1 MFLQKKFKL
10 LYKNRTYKL
19 TVREKQVDAL
29 NKATDYSDEL
39 ANYLEVLNV
48 KDNALNAE
56 LSLIDNKFQQYK
68 AIILLYRALGG
79 GWL

>member
-1 MFLQKKFKL
+1 
-10 LYKNRTYKL
+10 
-19 TVREKQVDAL
+19 L

-39 ANYLEVLNV
+39 LTYGLANYLEVLTV

-68 AIILLYRALGG
+68 AIIQLYRALGG
-79 GWL
+79 GWQ

>member
-1 MFLQKKFKL
+1 M
-10 LYKNRTYKL
+10 
-19 TVREKQVDAL
+19 DAL

-39 ANYLEVLNV
+39 LTYGLANYLEVLTV

-68 AIILLYRALGG
+68 AIIQLYRALGG
-79 GWL
+79 GWQ